1 VHRPLTLILPGKMC
15 VHELIHGCC
24 IDLYTHTH
32 TPHTLP
38 NFRKK
43 LLLKIFAKIRD

>member
-1 VHRPLTLILPGKMC
+1 VHRPLTPILPGKMC

-32 TPHTLP
+32 THTHTPHSP
-38 NFRKK
+38 K
-43 LLLKIFAKIRD
+43 L